1 MHHSARPYA
10 DRRIALLTQ
19 HGKERVIGPTLEP
32 GLGCTIEHVS
42 GFDTDLLGTFTRE
55 TARAGS
61 QLYAARRKA
70 RKGMELSG
78 LDAGLASEGSF
89 GPDPFTGMVPWNV
102 ELIAWLDDRMGI
114 EVVGMAQGP
123 ARSGHLLSDDWS
135 AVEAFAQRE
144 GFPLHQLVLRPESED
159 DTRMHKGI
167 ADWDRLR
174 HCFDACQAQASNR
187 QVFVETDLR
196 AFANPTRM
204 HLIEQAAQDL
214 LQRLQSSCPACNA
227 PGYWVT
233 ERIPGLACSAC
244 GRPTASCLAEVW
256 SCPRCEY
263 QSRVS
268 KATRALA
275 NPRHCAYC
283 NP

>member
-1 MHHSARPYA
+1 MHPSARPYA

-19 HGKERVIGPTLEP
+19 HGKERVIAPALEP

-61 QLYAARRKA
+61 QLDAARRKA

-123 ARSGHLLSDDWS
+123 ARSGHLLSDNWS

-144 GFPLHQLVLRPESED
+144 GFPQQQLVMRPESQD

-174 HCFDACQAQASNR
+174 HCFDACQAQARNR

-196 AFANPTRM
+196 AFANQ
-204 HLIEQAAQDL
+204 I
-214 LQRLQSSCPACNA
+214 
-227 PGYWVT
+227 
-233 ERIPGLACSAC
+233 
-244 GRPTASCLAEVW
+244 GRAHV
-256 SCPRCEY
+256 
-263 QSRVS
+263 
-268 KATRALA
+268 
-275 NPRHCAYC
+275 
-283 NP
+283 

>member
-1 MHHSARPYA
+1 MHPSARPYA

-19 HGKERVIGPTLEP
+19 HGKERVIAPALEP
-32 GLGCTIEHVS
+32 GLGCTIEHVG

-61 QLYAARRKA
+61 QLDAARRKA

-144 GFPLHQLVLRPESED
+144 SPRKAVGDAPLEETLGGSRPEI
-159 DTRMHKGI
+159 K
-167 ADWDRLR
+167 
-174 HCFDACQAQASNR
+174 N
-187 QVFVETDLR
+187 V
-196 AFANPTRM
+196 
-204 HLIEQAAQDL
+204 
-214 LQRLQSSCPACNA
+214 
-227 PGYWVT
+227 
-233 ERIPGLACSAC
+233 
-244 GRPTASCLAEVW
+244 RPT
-256 SCPRCEY
+256 PRSY
-263 QSRVS
+263 S
-268 KATRALA
+268 
-275 NPRHCAYC
+275 H
-283 NP
+283 